1 MAKSPIRIDYGHVS
15 GMALDIVVVYEP
27 KFSDT
32 LWECVSE
39 GMGKADC
46 IEELRYYLY
55 YGAELAVGNTRFAP
69 DPDTPQDE
77 LDLCRNIALRGVHDY
92 QASGEADRAAKIL
105 VNDNYERF
113 AAAAR
118 DRGSGSRRPAP
129 KGGACRPKSKA
140 PAKKAPASSSKPRS
154 KGRR

>member
-118 DRGSGSRRPAP
+118 DRGSGSRRTTPKNGAGRPKTKAP
-129 KGGACRPKSKA
+129 TRPSKPKSKGA
-140 PAKKAPASSSKPRS
+140 
-154 KGRR
+154 RR

>member
-1 MAKSPIRIDYGHVS
+1 MARSPIRIDYGHVS

-55 YGAELAVGNTRFAP
+55 HGAELAVGNTRFAP

-77 LDLCRNIALRGVHDY
+77 LDLCRNIALRGVDDY
-92 QASGEADRAAKIL
+92 QASGEADRAASIL

-113 AAAAR
+113 RAAVR
-118 DRGSGSRRPAP
+118 DHGSGSRRTAP
-129 KGGACRPKSKA
+129 RGGASRPKAKAPARSSKPKSK
-140 PAKKAPASSSKPRS
+140 
-154 KGRR
+154 GVRR